1 MWMKPASICLSRSPL
16 PPILSYSAL
25 TLCGWLDNQLC
36 SLVSGWVWPM
46 GAVTEQR
53 QRKGNEIEPFIPWLP
68 PHRRKVV
75 SLHRE
80 GCILLKAAFLTR
92 RSPPRFLYSCPLLI
106 PLGPRGGHISAV
118 TSPGGTAPSVLLS
131 LHCTNTISMYLTL
144 SDYPV

>member
-1 MWMKPASICLSRSPL
+1 MRMKPASICLSRSPL
-16 PPILSYSAL
+16 HPIFSHSAL

-53 QRKGNEIEPFIPWLP
+53 ERKGNEIGAFIPWLP
-68 PHRRKVV
+68 HQGRKAV

-80 GCILLKAAFLTR
+80 GCILLKTAFLTR
-92 RSPPRFLYSCPLLI
+92 RSPPRFLYSRPLLI
-106 PLGPRGGHISAV
+106 PLGPRGGNRSAV
-118 TSPGGTAPSVLLS
+118 TSPGGTASSLLLS